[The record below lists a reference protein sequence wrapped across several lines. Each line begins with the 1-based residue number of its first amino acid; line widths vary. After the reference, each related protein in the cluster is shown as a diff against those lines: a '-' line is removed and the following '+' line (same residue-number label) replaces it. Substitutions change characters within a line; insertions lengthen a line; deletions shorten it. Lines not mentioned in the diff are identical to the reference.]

1 MSCNVC
7 GMVQAYCLIF
17 TSTADSCGG
26 DAASKVSSTVSVMC
40 STLSGLANPDKPLL
54 DSAVPEVTTAFSTL
68 ITDVSVAD
76 TDAESVLESFWCKD
90 LSDFEGLKE
99 SSEI

>member
-1 MSCNVC
+1 M
-7 GMVQAYCLIF
+7 
-17 TSTADSCGG
+17 
-26 DAASKVSSTVSVMC
+26 
-40 STLSGLANPDKPLL
+40 
-54 DSAVPEVTTAFSTL
+54 L

-76 TDAESVLESFWCKD
+76 TDAESVLEELLESFWCKD

>member
-1 MSCNVC
+1 
-7 GMVQAYCLIF
+7 
-17 TSTADSCGG
+17 
-26 DAASKVSSTVSVMC
+26 MC
-40 STLSGLANPDKPLL
+40 STLSGLTNPDKPLL
-54 DSAVPEVTTAFSTL
+54 VSLVPEVTTVFSKL

-76 TDAESVLESFWCKD
+76 TNAESVLEDLLESFWCKD

>member
-1 MSCNVC
+1 MLSSF
-7 GMVQAYCLIF
+7 A
-17 TSTADSCGG
+17 TA
-26 DAASKVSSTVSVMC
+26 
-40 STLSGLANPDKPLL
+40 DKPLL
-54 DSAVPEVTTAFSTL
+54 ASTIPEVTTVFSML

-76 TDAESVLESFWCKD
+76 NEAESVLEDLSESFQCKD

>member
-1 MSCNVC
+1 MR
-7 GMVQAYCLIF
+7 
-17 TSTADSCGG
+17 
-26 DAASKVSSTVSVMC
+26 

-54 DSAVPEVTTAFSTL
+54 VSAVPEVTTVFSKL

-76 TDAESVLESFWCKD
+76 IDAESMLEDSLESVWCKD
-90 LSDFEGLKE
+90 FSDFEGLKE

>member
-1 MSCNVC
+1 
-7 GMVQAYCLIF
+7 
-17 TSTADSCGG
+17 
-26 DAASKVSSTVSVMC
+26 MC
-40 STLSGLANPDKPLL
+40 TMLSGLADPDKPLL
-54 DSAVPEVTTAFSTL
+54 ASAVPEVNTVFSML

-76 TDAESVLESFWCKD
+76 TDAESVLEDLLETFWSKD